1 VVTEINTPM
10 SAPDLAAVS
19 DRMPAIPARN
29 ATTKE
34 NASGRALVLVDA
46 WLGLRWGEATEL
58 RGGYLDLDAGVAHVG
73 RGVVRTAGGGKIV
86 KSPKSDAGTGTW
98 RFRRTSFRRSG
109 STWPAMPSMALAGSR
124 SPVPTAS
131 TWRAFSR
138 RFYPLGRSPVGQTL
152 RHTGAVLAASTGA
165 TLAELMARMGHST
178 VGASLKYQHAASDR
192 DAVIAGLLSELTTGT
207 VTLIRQRA

>member
-1 VVTEINTPM
+1 LPAGEPTEPSAIRGSPRARATAVLPAAGTVVTEINTPM

-73 RGVVRTAGGGKIV
+73 RGVVRTAGGGK
-86 KSPKSDAGTGTW
+86 D
-98 RFRRTSFRRSG
+98 RE
-109 STWPAMPSMALAGSR
+109 
-124 SPVPTAS
+124 VPEV
-131 TWRAFSR
+131 RC
-138 RFYPLGRSPVGQTL
+138 
-152 RHTGAVLAASTGA
+152 
-165 TLAELMARMGHST
+165 GH
-178 VGASLKYQHAASDR
+178 
-192 DAVIAGLLSELTTGT
+192 
-207 VTLIRQRA
+207 